1 MALVPNWRAVARKA
15 WSVRLALLAA
25 GLLDDVESAVA
36 AAGRWLEV
44 RHCRLT
50 IAAGYA
56 WDGCSPALRLPG
68 GPLLPPGLW
77 LGPWDG
83 PLGTDGRPA
92 AWRASLVHDA
102 LCQHRDE
109 LRGLTR
115 DATVQLF
122 ARLLAEAGAPGW
134 MRRLYPAAVA
144 RLGLQAWGAVDSVEV
159 TR

>member
-1 MALVPNWRAVARKA
+1 MTAWRYRLRQCVELHAPELLQVAPY
-15 WSVRLALLAA
+15 
-25 GLLDDVESAVA
+25 
-36 AAGRWLEV
+36 AGRWLEV

-122 ARLLAEAGAPGW
+122 SRLLAESGAPGW

-144 RLGLQAWGAVDSVEV
+144 RFGPQAWG
-159 TR
+159 